1 MGSLDGSLYKGKL
14 VFGRSRVSPQRGADC
29 WSWAAC
35 ENVREEESHLR
46 DHRRVEQSRGPGLR
60 RDQRG
65 MGRRASRR
73 RDAGTKQDSGRLDA
87 ATREGEARITWGT
100 RLSRACYFVVF
111 VAGVEQN
118 EPCRQRLCS
127 STSNSVLLHPVRPFQ
142 QDLCCLFMSSAIPV
156 SALQP

>member
-1 MGSLDGSLYKGKL
+1 MRPSGS
-14 VFGRSRVSPQRGADC
+14 RTE
-29 WSWAAC
+29 SWARA
-35 ENVREEESHLR
+35 EKRPAGHGPESEPET
-46 DHRRVEQSRGPGLR
+46 RRKDKARLWAPRRG
-60 RDQRG
+60 
-65 MGRRASRR
+65 
-73 RDAGTKQDSGRLDA
+73 DA
-87 ATREGEARITWGT
+87 EGEARITWGT

-156 SALQP
+156 SALQPWATVPAASQRCS